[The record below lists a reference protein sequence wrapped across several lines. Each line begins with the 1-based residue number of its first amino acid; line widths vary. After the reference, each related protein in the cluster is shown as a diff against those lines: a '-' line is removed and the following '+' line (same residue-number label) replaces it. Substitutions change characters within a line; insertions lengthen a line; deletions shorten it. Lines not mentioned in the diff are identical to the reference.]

1 MDHSLESGFNTR
13 RNAIW
18 FANRR
23 WIIAS
28 IVSMLL
34 LAMLGSLDNAPRDP
48 LLVLAVA
55 TIVTVFLT
63 LRRIVLALDAL
74 YRCPNCGTQPYQ
86 ALNDYKCGGL
96 GPSRSDFMS
105 PTHCPNCGTRIR

>member
-1 MDHSLESGFNTR
+1 MDRSLESGFNTR
-13 RNAIW
+13 RSAIW

-34 LAMLGSLDNAPRDP
+34 LAMLGNLDNAPRDP

-55 TIVTVFLT
+55 AAAMVFFT
-63 LRRIVLALDAL
+63 LRRIVRALDAL
-74 YRCPNCGTQPYQ
+74 YRCPKCGTQPYQ

-96 GPSRSDFMS
+96 GPSRADFMS
-105 PTHCPNCGTRIR
+105 PKQCPKCGARIR